1 MFYIGYL
8 SQKENVNYISPMIT
22 ETVKA
27 EMKGTEQR
35 LARLLFK
42 VAVELGKLS
51 HMLAAASDV
60 DEETLRNLHTMCVNE
75 VRKINGIIDY
85 ADAVKFQQE

>member
-1 MFYIGYL
+1 
-8 SQKENVNYISPMIT
+8 MIT

-27 EMKGTEQR
+27 QIKGTEQR
-35 LARLLFK
+35 LARLMFK

-51 HMLAAASDV
+51 HMTAAINDV
-60 DEETLRNLHTMCVNE
+60 DYETLQSLHAMCVNE

-85 ADAVKFQQE
+85 EDAVDFQQS